1 MIETLS
7 PDLTRESRSHFSS
20 GHASRWLLQRGVA
33 AVACF
38 VGLLMS
44 LPAQADMEIPAS
56 TASNTG
62 GGVFDLGCSDL
73 LVAGTL
79 SLDAGQIINVR
90 HVNIQAGGVING
102 NAGLISLSG
111 NWSNAGSFAA
121 GASTVNFVDNT
132 ACAASA
138 TVSGNTAFNNV
149 NFTSTTGKTYT
160 FAAGTT
166 QQVLGLLTVSGTSTV
181 PIVFVSS
188 TPGQFAS
195 INLSVGGAQSI
206 RNLSAD
212 WMSATGVWLAVGQNN
227 RNPNGRTSRLFG
239 EGEVVPALDNTALAM
254 LTLLMLFG
262 GLWARR
268 RTVLA
273 TRT

>member
-1 MIETLS
+1 MIETLTRQSRTHSS
-7 PDLTRESRSHFSS
+7 PGHSSR
-20 GHASRWLLQRGVA
+20 GLLRNGVA
-33 AVACF
+33 AIACF
-38 VGLLMS
+38 VGLLVS
-44 LPAQADMEIPAS
+44 LPAQADMEVPAGTS
-56 TASNTG
+56 SNTG

-79 SLDAGQIINVR
+79 SLDEGQIINVR
-90 HVNIQAGGVING
+90 NVNIQAGGVING
-102 NAGLISLSG
+102 NTGLISLSG
-111 NWSNAGSFAA
+111 NWSNVGSFAA

-138 TVSGNTAFNNV
+138 TVSGNSSFNNV

-160 FAAGTT
+160 FAAGST
-166 QQVLGLLTVSGTSTV
+166 QQVLGLLTVSGTTAV

-195 INLSVGGAQSI
+195 INLSVSGAQSF

-212 WMSATGVWLAVGQNN
+212 WINATGLWLAAGQNN
-227 RNPNGRTSRLFG
+227 RNPNGHTSRMFG
-239 EGEVVPALDNTALAM
+239 DGEVVPTLDDTALA
-254 LTLLMLFG
+254 LLMLLILFG

-268 RTVLA
+268 RTALA
-273 TRT
+273 ART